1 MSESPAPS
9 RSILIPLLAA
19 GVHVALV
26 VASWGFIGLVLD
38 RDVIDDPA
46 LGPLIGPLA
55 VAVSAVVVVFAL
67 RRALTSGRPWLAA
80 LAATAVALLAMGV
93 VIGVGGAIGHGD
105 AAWLVLSA
113 GAAFGAPFIPVAAV
127 LAGLG
132 VVGGWALSRA
142 SLHDP
147 R

>member
-9 RSILIPLLAA
+9 RSMLIPLVAA

-26 VASWGFIGLVLD
+26 IATWGFISLLVD

-46 LGPLIGPLA
+46 MGPLIGPLA
-55 VAVSAVVVVFAL
+55 VAASAVVVVLAL
-67 RRALTSGRPWLAA
+67 RRALATGRPGLAA
-80 LAATAVALLAMGV
+80 LAAAAVALLAMGV
-93 VIGVGGAIGHGD
+93 VIGSGGAIGHGD
-105 AAWLVLSA
+105 AAWLLLSV
-113 GAAFGAPFIPVAAV
+113 AAAVSAPFVPAAV
-127 LAGLG
+127 LLAGLS